1 MNTCNMLT
9 AAELAVEVDDTEAD
23 EEPELELP
31 EVAPVAAMRASRS
44 AAVVQVML
52 VPAEFTNGSAA
63 QLRWTPLNSEIT
75 IDRRDKYYSH
85 EAASARSEGELAV
98 HALGELAVDARV
110 LARGAGR
117 VGGETLELRA
127 NI

>member
-1 MNTCNMLT
+1 M
-9 AAELAVEVDDTEAD
+9 DDAEAD

-63 QLRWTPLNSEIT
+63 QLRWTPVRLRGI
-75 IDRRDKYYSH
+75 IDHKDKYSH

-98 HALGELAVDARV
+98 HALGELAVHARV
-110 LARGAGR
+110 LARSAGR
-117 VGGETLELRA
+117 VGGETLKLGA